1 MKTLY
6 IILRNR
12 IVVGLAPGLKKIQLV
27 SILVAGSETLS
38 MGDHGFDLFVNVLD
52 AWRPRCSLGSDF
64 VLTILYF
71 CAKKPHMNM

>member
-6 IILRNR
+6 TILRNR

-38 MGDHGFDLFVNVLD
+38 IAAFLLSALHIMPGANPMTVRNN
-52 AWRPRCSLGSDF
+52 ARP
-64 VLTILYF
+64 
-71 CAKKPHMNM
+71 